1 MTTTDITPE
10 RTAQIL
16 DQAVHRITT
25 DGWYVHQLATARLLT
40 PNMPPRATSRADAVG
55 VIGIAVTSSPLQ
67 VLGIAGELCH
77 AAVTAVA
84 AHLGLHHTAD
94 ADPREVERA
103 LEAWCHNPGITATD
117 VVEAMREAAD
127 RLRHPAR

>member
-16 DQAVHRITT
+16 DQAVRRITT
-25 DGWYVHQLATARLLT
+25 DGWYAHQLATARHLN
-40 PNMPPRATSRADAVG
+40 PDKPPRASSRADAVG
-55 VIGIAVTSSPLQ
+55 VIGIAVTSSPTP
-67 VLGIAGELCH
+67 VLGIAGALCH

-84 AHLGLHHTAD
+84 THLGLQHTD

-103 LEAWCHNPGITATD
+103 LEAWCHSPGITATD
-117 VVEAMREAAD
+117 VVEAMSETAD